1 MIFDDVTSDDFEDS
15 NMPDQKLDAV
25 DEYQRKPND
34 DAYEQYRNG
43 GYQYLQNLFANAL
56 LRNQSSSSA
65 YISMIY
71 TPSKSSKYNKD
82 SFSDTIDGETWSFVI
97 SLVFIV
103 PLYRLIA
110 NTVSDKET
118 KIREAMRIMGLDD
131 FPYWFTWFS
140 YYVIINTIQCIII
153 LLLVLPV
160 FEYSNKFLVFI
171 YFWLF
176 GMSQFGFG
184 VFISAFFS
192 DSKSAA
198 ITGTMIFFLSSFI
211 YEPIAT
217 NAISETT
224 KNLFSFF
231 PVTAASLAGNNLVD
245 FEASGVGLNFDNA
258 NEVYENYR
266 FATCLWMNI
275 ISSFVFG
282 ILGLYLENV
291 LPAASGVRKPFWFP
305 FTCEYWCGTSKGKQN
320 NQDEESEAPSGNK
333 IANSDD
339 VDNQEDTEHNDVNP
353 DYFED
358 IPENLR
364 RKEDDNQF
372 ISISNM
378 KKKFGSNLY
387 AINGLSGEMYED
399 QIFALLGH
407 NGAGKTTTINVLC
420 GMTSSS
426 TGKASIYGYDVKTQM
441 KEIRKI
447 TGLCPQHN
455 ILFPKLTVREH
466 LSIFSDF
473 KGMNSKDAKVEIDQ
487 LLKDLNLESR
497 ASMLSKNLSGGYK
510 RKLSLGIAL

>member
-1 MIFDDVTSDDFEDS
+1 MCCQLLLE
-15 NMPDQKLDAV
+15 
-25 DEYQRKPND
+25 
-34 DAYEQYRNG
+34 
-43 GYQYLQNLFANAL
+43 
-56 LRNQSSSSA
+56 LRNHFGSHSNENIGA
-65 YISMIY
+65 ELGKR
-71 TPSKSSKYNKD
+71 SKIIKMKR
-82 SFSDTIDGETWSFVI
+82 VKHH
-97 SLVFIV
+97 LVN
-103 PLYRLIA
+103 P
-110 NTVSDKET
+110 
-118 KIREAMRIMGLDD
+118 
-131 FPYWFTWFS
+131 
-140 YYVIINTIQCIII
+140 
-153 LLLVLPV
+153 
-160 FEYSNKFLVFI
+160 
-171 YFWLF
+171 
-176 GMSQFGFG
+176 
-184 VFISAFFS
+184 
-192 DSKSAA
+192 
-198 ITGTMIFFLSSFI
+198 
-211 YEPIAT
+211 
-217 NAISETT
+217 
-224 KNLFSFF
+224 
-231 PVTAASLAGNNLVD
+231 
-245 FEASGVGLNFDNA
+245 
-258 NEVYENYR
+258 
-266 FATCLWMNI
+266 
-275 ISSFVFG
+275 
-282 ILGLYLENV
+282 
-291 LPAASGVRKPFWFP
+291 
-305 FTCEYWCGTSKGKQN
+305 
-320 NQDEESEAPSGNK
+320 NK

-487 LLKDLNLESR
+487 LLKDLNLESK
-497 ASMLSKNLSGGYK
+497 ANVFSMNLSGGYK